1 MRALF
6 NYILKVIKF
15 LYGIL
20 KGSNHWF
27 AIYYSHYNDKLGMI
41 ESTHDSCLLYKS
53 EHLSII
59 GLQTNNI
66 LMLVED
72 LFIIIKKVTIKT
84 VNIITKKHI
93 YFTFKMFIKFHNI
106 FIQLALSVDIILSQE
121 TCVGGILLMK
131 NYEASIISLKEII
144 QVKLSQKK

>member
-1 MRALF
+1 
-6 NYILKVIKF
+6 
-15 LYGIL
+15 
-20 KGSNHWF
+20 
-27 AIYYSHYNDKLGMI
+27 MI

-121 TCVGGILLMK
+121 TCVGRILLMK

-144 QVKLSQKK
+144 QVKLSRKK